1 MYSSSI
7 FSKNLR
13 NFKLNSPVV
22 FTFHINWKIFEN
34 FGLENFAQVKTH
46 LKQRSIQNVEFLP
59 ILTDKKSDLTTRLR
73 QFKRGIEK
81 IVDKYDEK
89 VHVIGYSYAGII
101 PKIFISEFGGEN
113 FISSL
118 LTISTPHTSCRYVDL
133 VSDRIDDPRFF
144 LAEPAF
150 RAAGVS
156 WDWLRAEYNTHSLSS
171 YSSRLNADVKYQ
183 SVGGMKVPIR
193 CSEVLR
199 VSCEDIMDDSS
210 KSYKNDGLIW
220 VDEAKHGKHL
230 INFDADHF
238 ELIGM
243 RPNFD
248 ASMMFDLYAQAVKSC
263 GIKYFQNDEN
273 SNDKN
278 SEFSQFDRDNHSE
291 EINLKY

>member
-1 MYSSSI
+1 MYSSSL

-22 FTFHINWKIFEN
+22 FTFHINWKVFEN
-34 FGLENFAQVKTH
+34 FGFENFEQVKTQ
-46 LKQRSIQNVEFLP
+46 LKLRSISNVEFLP
-59 ILTDKKSDLTTRLR
+59 IMTDKKSDLTTRLR
-73 QFKRGIEK
+73 QFKRGIEN

-89 VHVIGYSYAGII
+89 VHVIGYSYAGLI
-101 PKIFISEFGGEN
+101 PKLYISEYGGDN

-133 VSDRIDDPRFF
+133 VSDRVNDPRFF
-144 LAEPAF
+144 LIEPAF

-156 WDWLRAEYNTHSLSS
+156 WDWLRAEYNSHSLSM
-171 YSSRLNADVKYQ
+171 YPARLNADVKYQ
-183 SVGGMKVPIR
+183 SVGGMKVPVR

-199 VSCEDIMDDSS
+199 VTCEDIMDDTQ
-210 KSYKNDGLIW
+210 KMYRNDGLIW
-220 VDEAKHGKHL
+220 VDEAKYGKHL

-243 RPNFD
+243 RPKFD
-248 ASMMFDLYAQAVKSC
+248 ASMMFDLYAQAVKTCDS
-263 GIKYFQNDEN
+263 KFLQLEES
-273 SNDKN
+273 SNDN
-278 SEFSQFDRDNHSE
+278 SEQVSKYNLNDLPG